1 MMNRKLNMALANHRF
16 NLLNTLLNGSLVLV
30 TITGIVLLQNQE
42 IKQAELQLQQTP
54 YLAQEKQENQA
65 LNFFEYLPS
74 LGMQNLVGDWLY
86 LKFIQYFGDSV
97 AREKTGYELC
107 PTYFKNVVARDPH
120 FVNAIINL
128 DVCTSIFAGRP
139 LQSIEYL
146 KSSVHQMQP
155 KMEGINVR
163 PYYIWRSLGIAQLLF
178 LGKPLE
184 AANSYHNAI
193 NWAKSYQDKDSQRF
207 ISNLQKSIDYLAKN
221 PNSKMAQIGAWVN
234 VLNTNPDEKTFK
246 RVVQEI
252 ETLGGKVETSPSG
265 RIQVSV
271 PENAD

>member
-1 MMNRKLNMALANHRF
+1 MALANHRF
-16 NLLNTLLNGSLVLV
+16 NLLNTLLNGSLVLG
-30 TITGIVLLQNQE
+30 TITGIILLQNQE
-42 IKQAELQLQQTP
+42 IKQTELQLQQTQ
-54 YLAQEKQENQA
+54 YLAQEEQENQA
-65 LNFFEYLPS
+65 LKIFEHLPS
-74 LGMQNLVGDWLY
+74 LGMQNLFGDWLY
-86 LKFIQYFGDSV
+86 LKFIQYFGDNL

-107 PTYFKNVVARDPH
+107 PTYFKNVVEKDPR
-120 FVNAIINL
+120 FVNALINL
-128 DVCTSIFAGRP
+128 DVCASIFAGRP

-146 KSSVHQMQP
+146 NDSVKQIQP
-155 KMEGINVR
+155 KMEAVTIR
-163 PYYIWRSLGIAQLLF
+163 PYYVWRSLGIALLLF

-184 AANSYHNAI
+184 AANSYRNAI

-207 ISNLQKSIDYLAKN
+207 IDNLQKSIDYLEKN

-271 PENAD
+271 PKNAD